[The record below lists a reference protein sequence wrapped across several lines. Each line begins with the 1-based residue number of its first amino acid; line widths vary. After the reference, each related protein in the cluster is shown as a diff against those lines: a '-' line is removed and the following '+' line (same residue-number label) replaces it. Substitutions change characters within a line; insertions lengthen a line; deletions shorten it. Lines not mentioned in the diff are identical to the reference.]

1 MSRRNSNRPAVSPG
15 CWNNFRRYGIRPL
28 KSLLS
33 SGVDVASDWIFY
45 LNVVDL
51 NQDNLEVLEPPL
63 LVFCVVSSV
72 MAALLVYSLM
82 VDFRR
87 RCKIGAQC
95 ARRGRPSGG
104 AADVFGV
111 WVKRVLGLEILEEIA
126 QFVLTAMVTDRR
138 GKIDGFAVFNLTTSG
153 FNFVL
158 NLLDMIEIGGDEDEE
173 EEASSASA
181 SQQRGSSRGGGVA
194 VTGVG
199 RN

>member
-1 MSRRNSNRPAVSPG
+1 MSSIRRSSNNKRPSPG
-15 CWNNFRRYGIRPL
+15 CWNNFRRYGIRPA

-45 LNVVDL
+45 LNVLDL

-72 MAALLVYSLM
+72 MAALLIYSLIR
-82 VDFRR
+82 DFRHKCTR
-87 RCKIGAQC
+87 AQC
-95 ARRGRPSGG
+95 ATRGP
-104 AADVFGV
+104 APDAFGI

-158 NLLDMIEIGGDEDEE
+158 NLLDMIEIGDEE
-173 EEASSASA
+173 EEEAAAATA
-181 SQQRGSSRGGGVA
+181 SQQRGSSSGGGVA